1 MKANWSAYASGIIE
15 ALHLKQA
22 RKDEFH
28 GPCPQ
33 CGGTDRFRIQNWQ
46 GELKHHCRQ
55 QCDFRSR
62 NALLVRLGLLPEWRR
77 S

>member
-1 MKANWSAYASGIIE
+1 MICALQLKKAGATEY
-15 ALHLKQA
+15 
-22 RKDEFH
+22 H
-28 GPCPQ
+28 GPCPY

-62 NALLVRLGLLPEWRR
+62 NALLTRMGLLPEWGR